1 MGGGPLGH
9 FDLDESFGA
18 LPVSEQIIAALSRN
32 AAKVLDLFRSWDN
45 NNDGIVTRAEFHKAM
60 RELGLEVP
68 KTAIDAIFSKWDDDD
83 SGILS
88 ARGSCCTSTR
98 PNKCHLVL
106 RATHCANSGPCV
118 SLFAQPSKSSLE
130 SSARQRIPRGASPNS
145 VSFSKK
151 TASSWARHSL
161 NGT

>member
-1 MGGGPLGH
+1 MSVGHPEVTKAVAPRTPHPTCVQLVLTLMGGGPLGH

-88 ARGSCCTSTR
+88 ARGSCCTSTHA
-98 PNKCHLVL
+98 PQQM
-106 RATHCANSGPCV
+106 P
-118 SLFAQPSKSSLE
+118 
-130 SSARQRIPRGASPNS
+130 PRVACN
-145 VSFSKK
+145 
-151 TASSWARHSL
+151 AL
-161 NGT
+161 C